1 MKKLLLSMAMI
12 TAITASCTNRQAQN
26 TNSQAENTNR
36 QLVLYYSETGS
47 TKAVAEE
54 LQKQLGADIEAIEC
68 VNPYSGNFQET
79 IQRSGQEREKG
90 ETPALKELK
99 SNIADYDVIFLGYP
113 IWFGTYAMPIAT
125 LVKEQD
131 FAGKTIV
138 PFCTFG
144 SGGLNTSTDALTK
157 ALPKAT
163 IKKGYGVRTARVAAA
178 EKELDRFLK
187 ENGYK
192 EGEVSPLPD
201 YSEQQ
206 PVTEEDKA
214 IFDAACSS
222 YQFPLGTPE
231 TVGKRTTDESND
243 YKFIVKGKG
252 MNGEESTSTIFVTV
266 GMAEGAKPEFTEVV
280 R

>member
-1 MKKLLLSMAMI
+1 MKRLLLSMAMVACM
-12 TAITASCTNRQAQN
+12 TSACTQQKA
-26 TNSQAENTNR
+26 TENTNR
-36 QLVLYYSETGS
+36 QLVLYFSENGA

-54 LQKQLGADIEAIEC
+54 LQKQLGADIEAIEA
-68 VNPYSGNFQET
+68 VEPYSGDFQKT
-79 IQRSGQEREKG
+79 IERSNKERESGQ
-90 ETPALKELK
+90 TPALKELK

-192 EGEVSPLPD
+192 EGEISPLPD
-201 YSEQQ
+201 YSAQE
-206 PVTEEDKA
+206 PVTEEDKT

-231 TVGKRTTDESND
+231 TVGKRTTDDSND

-266 GMAEGAKPEFTEVV
+266 GKAEGAKPEFTEVV

>member
-1 MKKLLLSMAMI
+1 MKKLLLSMAMVACM
-12 TAITASCTNRQAQN
+12 TSACTQQQKA
-26 TNSQAENTNR
+26 TENTNR
-36 QLVLYYSETGS
+36 QLVLYFSENGA

-54 LQKQLGADIEAIEC
+54 LQKQLGADIEAIEA
-68 VNPYSGNFQET
+68 VEPYSGDFQKT
-79 IQRSGQEREKG
+79 IERSNKERESGQ
-90 ETPALKELK
+90 TPALKELK

-144 SGGLNTSTDALTK
+144 SGGLNTSSDALKK
-157 ALPKAT
+157 ALPQAK
-163 IKKGYGVRTARVAAA
+163 IQKGYGVRTARVAAA

-201 YSEQQ
+201 YSAQE
-206 PVTEEDKA
+206 PVTEDDKA
-214 IFDAACSS
+214 IFDAACSD

-231 TVGKRTTDESND
+231 TVGKRSTDDSDD

-252 MNGEESTSTIFVTV
+252 MNGEESTSTIFDTLSK
-266 GMAEGAKPEFTEVV
+266 AEGAKPEFTEVV

>member
-1 MKKLLLSMAMI
+1 MKKILFAMGIMACM
-12 TAITASCTNRQAQN
+12 TTSCAQKQQQQEEQAQKV
-26 TNSQAENTNR
+26 
-36 QLVLYYSETGS
+36 LVLYYSQNGATQ
-47 TKAVAEE
+47 AVAEE
-54 LQKQLGADIEAIEC
+54 LQKQLGADIERIEAE
-68 VNPYSGNFQET
+68 VPYDGDFQAT

-99 SNIADYDVIFLGYP
+99 SKIADYDVIYLGYP

-144 SGGLNTSTDALTK
+144 SGGLNTSSEALAK
-157 ALPKAT
+157 ALPQAK
-163 IKKGYGVRTARVAAA
+163 IQKGYGVRTARVAAA
-178 EKELDRFLK
+178 AKELNRFLI

-192 EGEVSPLPD
+192 EGTVSELPD

-206 PVTEEDKA
+206 PVTEEEKA
-214 IFDAACSS
+214 IFDAACSD

-231 TVGKRTTDESND
+231 TVGKRTTEESTD
-243 YKFIVKGKG
+243 YKFTVKGKG
-252 MNGEESTSTIFVTV
+252 QNGEETTSTIYVTV
-266 GMAEGAKPEFTEVV
+266 VKDQKPEFTEVV

>member
-1 MKKLLLSMAMI
+1 MKKILLSMAMI

-90 ETPALKELK
+90 ETPALKPLTK
-99 SNIADYDVIFLGYP
+99 QIADYDVIFLGYP

-144 SGGLNTSTDALTK
+144 SGGLNTSSDALMK
-157 ALPKAT
+157 ALPQAT

-192 EGEVSPLPD
+192 EGEVAPLPD
-201 YSEQQ
+201 YSAQE
-206 PVTEEDKA
+206 PVTEDDKA
-214 IFDAACSS
+214 IFDAACSD

-231 TVGKRTTDESND
+231 TVGKRATDDSND

-266 GMAEGAKPEFTEVV
+266 GKAEGAKPEFTEVV

>member
-1 MKKLLLSMAMI
+1 MKKILLLMVMMASVI
-12 TAITASCTNRQAQN
+12 TGYAQKK
-26 TNSQAENTNR
+26 T
-36 QLVLYYSETGS
+36 LVLYYSETGT
-47 TKAVAEE
+47 TKTVAQE
-54 LQKQLGADIEAIEC
+54 LQKQLGADIEEVEA
-68 VNPYSGNFQET
+68 VVPYTGIFQET
-79 IQRSGQEREKG
+79 IQRGQREMQSGEMP
-90 ETPALKELK
+90 TLKPLK
-99 SNIADYDVIFLGYP
+99 KQIANYDVIFLGYP
-113 IWFGTYAMPIAT
+113 IWFGTYANPIIT

-131 FAGKTIV
+131 FAGKIIV

-144 SGGLNTSTDALTK
+144 SGGLNTSSDALTK

-192 EGEVSPLPD
+192 EGSVAPLPD
-201 YSEQQ
+201 YSAQE
-206 PVTEEDKA
+206 PVTENDKA
-214 IFDAACSS
+214 IFDAACSD

-231 TVGKRTTDESND
+231 TVGKRTTDDSND
-243 YKFIVKGKG
+243 YKFTVKGKG

-266 GMAEGAKPEFTEVV
+266 GKAEGAKPEFTEVV